1 MTDQILLVG
10 GVVGAISLICGA
22 FVKLFQAIWK
32 IFKRMV
38 TEAVDQSELAHYT
51 KHMLGPNGDTPPIW
65 RRVIAIENHVG
76 VNPYRTGDN
85 HRGDE
90 D

>member
-1 MTDQILLVG
+1 MISEQILLIG
-10 GVVGAISLICGA
+10 GIVGAISLICGA
-22 FVKLFQAIWK
+22 TIKLARGLWT
-32 IFKRMV
+32 IFKKAV
-38 TEAVDQSELAHYT
+38 QEAVDESELARYT

-76 VNPYRTGDN
+76 VNPYRTG
-85 HRGDE
+85 E